1 MIDFLKYI
9 PPTFDNDDSI
19 FIVGPS
25 LTIKEVESVP
35 FITIN
40 LFGFI
45 FNVPVPDIVKVAPL
59 SKYIVPSF
67 SFDDESVKV
76 DSLVK
81 NNFTSFPELIRIGV
95 NELLLDNVKEFK
107 FKVLDDDTIIFL
119 FVTESSKSYSPSV
132 EIVISLSETVYPS
145 PEEVKEIFVDNS
157 PKENK

>member
-9 PPTFDNDDSI
+9 PPTFDYDDSI

-35 FITIN
+35 FIAIN

-45 FNVPVPDIVKVAPL
+45 FNVPVPDIVKVAPS

-95 NELLLDNVKEFK
+95 NELLLANVKEFK

-119 FVTESSKSYSPSV
+119 FVTESSKLYSPSV
-132 EIVISLSETVYPS
+132 KIVISLSETVYYH
-145 PEEVKEIFVDNS
+145 
-157 PKENK
+157 PKK